1 MSKNKVVGFCGLGM
15 MGSAMVDQLLN
26 SKIEVHVWNR
36 SIEKI
41 QPYLERGVISHPTPQ
56 ALAQACDVVLLCV
69 SDQQAVDQVV
79 FGEDGLALALRPII
93 VVDHSSISPE
103 DTVRFSR
110 RLHACCSG
118 VWLDAPVSGGIRGV
132 INGNLTVMVGGSVEA
147 LQQARPFLES
157 YADRITHMGESGAG
171 QITKLCNQVIVAA
184 TVNAIGE
191 AITLGVHAGID
202 VTALNE
208 ALAGGWADSLLL
220 QIFVPRMTQG
230 YDKVLGTPNTMHKD
244 IQNILHS
251 AEQVDT
257 RLPLAEQLER
267 NFTEVAALGYGEKDL
282 SDIIR
287 SSWPDKS

>member
-1 MSKNKVVGFCGLGM
+1 MSQKKVVGFCGLGM
-15 MGSAMVDQLLN
+15 MGSAMVEQLLN
-26 SKIEVHVWNR
+26 HQIEVHVWNR

-41 QPYLERGVISHPTPQ
+41 QPFIERGVVAHSTPK
-56 ALAQACDVVLLCV
+56 ALAEACDVVLLCV
-69 SDQQAVDQVV
+69 SDQKAVDHVV
-79 FGEDGLALALRPII
+79 FGEDGLALALRPIV

-103 DTVRFSR
+103 DTIRFSR

-118 VWLDAPVSGGIRGV
+118 LWLDAPVSGGIRGV
-132 INGNLTVMVGGSVEA
+132 VNGSLTVMVGGSAEA
-147 LQQARPFLES
+147 LTQARPFLES
-157 YADRITHMGESGAG
+157 YAERITHMGESGAG
-171 QITKLCNQVIVAA
+171 QITKLCNQIIVAA

-202 VTALNE
+202 VSALNE

-220 QIFVPRMTQG
+220 QLFVPRMTQG

-251 AEQVDT
+251 ADLVDT
-257 RLPLAEQLER
+257 SLPLAEQLER
-267 NFTEVAALGYGEKDL
+267 NFSRVADLGYGEKDL

-287 SSWPDKS
+287 SSWPDKK

>member
-1 MSKNKVVGFCGLGM
+1 MNKNKAVGFCGLGM

-26 SKIEVHVWNR
+26 KQIEVHVWNR
-36 SIEKI
+36 STEKI
-41 QPYLERGVISHPTPQ
+41 QPFLQRGVVAHSTPK
-56 ALAQACDVVLLCV
+56 ALAEACDVILLCV
-69 SDQQAVDQVV
+69 SDQHAVDQVV
-79 FGEDGLALALRPII
+79 FGEEGLALALRPIV

-110 RLHACCSG
+110 RLHACCLG
-118 VWLDAPVSGGIRGV
+118 IWLDAPVSGGIRGV
-132 INGNLTVMVGGSVEA
+132 INGSLTVMVGGDADA
-147 LQQARPFLES
+147 LDKAKPFLKS
-157 YADRITHMGESGAG
+157 YAERITHMGDSGAG

-191 AITLGVHAGID
+191 AISLGVHSGID

-220 QIFVPRMTQG
+220 QIFVPRMTEG
-230 YDKVLGTPNTMHKD
+230 YEKILGTPNTMRKD

-251 AEQVDT
+251 ANLVDIK
-257 RLPLAEQLER
+257 LPLTEQLER
-267 NFTEVAALGYGEKDL
+267 NFSEVDVLGYGEKDL

-287 SSWPDKS
+287 SSWSDKP